1 MESGEPIGKVLFV
14 DLASG
19 DRIANSHP
27 EKIKGYSET
36 AESNNI
42 NKSLLTLGTNC
53 LALNRKPSL

>member
-53 LALNRKPSL
+53 YALNR